1 MGLIFVLAIRVF
13 ILSNNNV
20 VASQRENLSYSDIEK
35 TGDEVKKYIIVGNS
49 RLYLDYENAQNNN
62 ENSGVIEQ
70 VLLLESISSNYMDF
84 CN

>member
-35 TGDEVKKYIIVGNS
+35 IGDEVKKYIIVGNS
-49 RLYLDYENAQNNN
+49 RLNFDYENAQNNN
-62 ENSGVIEQ
+62 ENSEVTEQ
-70 VLLLESISSNYMDF
+70 VLLLESISSNYMNF

>member
-49 RLYLDYENAQNNN
+49 RLYFDYENAQNNN
-62 ENSGVIEQ
+62 ENSEVIEQ
-70 VLLLESISSNYMDF
+70 GLLLESISYNYMDF
-84 CN
+84 WN